1 MHAIR
6 ARNVN
11 DAYLHAIDLVRG
23 AGVLRQSRNGP
34 VYVIP
39 EPVSIHY
46 ARPRERVLFN
56 VERDAN
62 PFFHLMESL
71 WMLAGR
77 SDVEW
82 LAQYLPRMKDF
93 SDDGETFHGAY
104 GFRWRNHFIYNSD
117 SRMDQLQMIQR
128 MLRNDPTTRRA
139 VLQMWD
145 PVADLERSSRDLP
158 CNLSAKFEID
168 GRHLNMTVFNRS
180 NDLILGALGANV
192 VHFSVLQEVMANLVG
207 CEVGWYEQISANAH
221 VYVAEWEKRGL
232 QGEMSHEQ
240 DPYVEREVWPYHSIV
255 EGDGYYQF
263 MYALESFMRGEY
275 NPTQPFLYEVARPIA
290 LAHKGY
296 RHGFIDTALSIIETC
311 AAEDWRIAC
320 KAWLLRRK
328 DAKTQ

>member
-46 ARPRERVLFN
+46 TRPRERVLLS
-56 VERDAN
+56 VARDAN

-77 SDVEW
+77 NDVEW
-82 LAQYLPRMKDF
+82 LAQYLPRMRDF
-93 SDDGETFHGAY
+93 SDDGQTFHGAY
-104 GFRWRNHFIYNSD
+104 GYRWRNHFG
-117 SRMDQLQMIQR
+117 MDQVMMIQR

-145 PVADLERSSRDLP
+145 PTADLERTSKDLP

-192 VHFSVLQEVMANLVG
+192 VHFSMLQEVIANLVG

-221 VYVAEWEKRGL
+221 VYVAEWEKRKL
-232 QGEMSHEQ
+232 DLLTVVDSVTEL
-240 DPYVEREVWPYHSIV
+240 DPYVNREVWPYPRIA
-255 EGDGYYQF
+255 EDDGYHTTFWHIREF
-263 MYALESFMRGEY
+263 MEGRLDER
-275 NPTQPFLYEVARPIA
+275 QPFLWEVARPIA

-296 RHGFIDTALSIIETC
+296 RAGFYDTALAILETC
-311 AAEDWRIAC
+311 KAEDWRLAC
-320 KAWLLRRK
+320 TRWIERRK
-328 DAKTQ
+328 DAKAQ